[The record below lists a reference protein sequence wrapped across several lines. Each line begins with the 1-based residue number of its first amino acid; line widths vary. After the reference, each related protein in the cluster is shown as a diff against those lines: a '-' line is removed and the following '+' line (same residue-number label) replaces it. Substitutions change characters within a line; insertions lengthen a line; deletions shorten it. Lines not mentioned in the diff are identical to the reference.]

1 VADIGHDHALRLVK
15 GSHIVVPKLF
25 DHRYAYIFQQPDRRI
40 VFAIPYEREFT
51 LIGTT
56 DVEYHGD
63 PSQPRIDADET
74 TYLCEAANRYFRKEL
89 APSDVVW
96 SYSGVRPL
104 LDDENT
110 SASEVT
116 RDYLLEVDADGPPL
130 LNVFGG
136 KITTFR
142 KLAEEAVDQLAP
154 LLGSSVG
161 AWTATGRH
169 LPGGGE
175 PDIDELLVDV
185 RADRPWL
192 NDAMAD
198 RLVRTYGTRCRD
210 FLGAAAS
217 LADLGEHFG
226 GDLYAAEV
234 DYLVRHEWAR
244 QAEDILWRRTKTGLH
259 VDAAGAARLDAYIS
273 TRLAAKR

>member
-1 VADIGHDHALRLVK
+1 
-15 GSHIVVPKLF
+15 
-25 DHRYAYIFQQPDRRI
+25 
-40 VFAIPYEREFT
+40 
-51 LIGTT
+51 
-56 DVEYHGD
+56 
-63 PSQPRIDADET
+63 
-74 TYLCEAANRYFRKEL
+74 
-89 APSDVVW
+89 
-96 SYSGVRPL
+96 
-104 LDDENT
+104 
-110 SASEVT
+110 
-116 RDYLLEVDADGPPL
+116 L

-161 AWTATGRH
+161 PWTATGRH

-175 PDIDELLVDV
+175 ADIEELLVDV

-192 NDAMAD
+192 SDAMAD

-217 LADLGEHFG
+217 LEDLGVHFG
-226 GDLYAAEV
+226 GDLYGAEV

-244 QAEDILWRRTKTGLH
+244 HAEDVLWRRTKTGLH
-259 VDAAGAARLDAYIS
+259 VDAAGVARLEAYIS
-273 TRLAAKR
+273 ARLAARH